1 MVESAAAQ
9 NSAFRAHQ
17 ESGPIKNRRADILH
31 DAGIATEAMKAS
43 DSVHEAYYSKDQD
56 AVFTP
61 EVVKQ
66 KKIEI
71 SIASTYQL

>member
-1 MVESAAAQ
+1 
-9 NSAFRAHQ
+9 
-17 ESGPIKNRRADILH
+17 
-31 DAGIATEAMKAS
+31 MKAS
-43 DSVHEAYYSKDQD
+43 DSVHEAYNSKDQD

-71 SIASTYQL
+71 SIAST